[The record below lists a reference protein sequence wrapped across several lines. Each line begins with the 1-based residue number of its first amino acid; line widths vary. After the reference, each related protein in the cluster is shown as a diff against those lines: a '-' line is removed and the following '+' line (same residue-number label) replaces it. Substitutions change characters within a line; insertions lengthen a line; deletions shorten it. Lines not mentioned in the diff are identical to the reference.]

1 MLPPWIY
8 EQLPL
13 LYLLLSAVLWSFAHS
28 PLLWLAATLLFAVGA
43 LIWMMR
49 SNYRRTD
56 LVIYP
61 AKRWLQPEWY
71 YEALPFL
78 WLALGLVLLR
88 LPDTTALL
96 GLLPCL
102 WAGRCLWA
110 RRRHRHHTR
119 GLALQLRRGSGHN
132 RRGQRILR

>member
-13 LYLLLSAVLWSFAHS
+13 LYLLLSAGLWVLAHS
-28 PLLWLAATLLFAVGA
+28 PLLWRAAILLVVVGA
-43 LIWMMR
+43 LLWMMR

-61 AKRWLQPEWY
+61 AKRWLQPEWC

-88 LPDTTALL
+88 QPDTTALL
-96 GLLPCL
+96 ALLPCL
-102 WAGRCLWA
+102 WGGRCLWT
-110 RRRHRHHTR
+110 RRRHRHHTP
-119 GLALQLRRGSGHN
+119 GLAMQLRRGSGH

>member
-1 MLPPWIY
+1 MLPLWIY

-13 LYLLLSAVLWSFAHS
+13 LYLLLSAVLWFFAHS
-28 PLLWLAATLLFAVGA
+28 PLLWLAAILLFVVGA
-43 LIWMMR
+43 LLWMMR

-78 WLALGLVLLR
+78 WLALGLAGGFVLVAWH
-88 LPDTTALL
+88 D
-96 GLLPCL
+96 
-102 WAGRCLWA
+102 
-110 RRRHRHHTR
+110 
-119 GLALQLRRGSGHN
+119 LRRLGAQGFEQ
-132 RRGQRILR
+132 GD

>member
-88 LPDTTALL
+88 QPDVTV
-96 GLLPCL
+96 
-102 WAGRCLWA
+102 
-110 RRRHRHHTR
+110 HRDGVDSTNS
-119 GLALQLRRGSGHN
+119 SGN
-132 RRGQRILR
+132 G

>member
-88 LPDTTALL
+88 QPDTTALL
-96 GLLPCL
+96 ALLPCL
-102 WAGRCLWA
+102 WGGRCLWT

-119 GLALQLRRGSGHN
+119 GLALQLRRGSGH

>member
-13 LYLLLSAVLWSFAHS
+13 LYLLLSAVLWFFAHS
-28 PLLWLAATLLFAVGA
+28 PLLWLAAILLFVVGA
-43 LIWMMR
+43 LLWMMR

-61 AKRWLQPEWY
+61 TKRWLQPEWY

-88 LPDTTALL
+88 QPDTTALL
-96 GLLPCL
+96 ALLPCL
-102 WAGRCLWA
+102 WGGRCLWT
-110 RRRHRHHTR
+110 RRRHRHHTP
-119 GLALQLRRGSGHN
+119 GLAMQLRRGSGH

>member
-13 LYLLLSAVLWSFAHS
+13 LYLLLSAVLWFFAHS
-28 PLLWLAATLLFAVGA
+28 PLLWLAAILLFVVGA
-43 LIWMMR
+43 LLWMMR
-49 SNYRRTD
+49 SNYRRSD

-88 LPDTTALL
+88 QPDTTALL
-96 GLLPCL
+96 ALLPCL
-102 WAGRCLWA
+102 WGGRCLWT
-110 RRRHRHHTR
+110 RRRHRHHTP
-119 GLALQLRRGSGHN
+119 GLAMQLRRGSGH

>member
-1 MLPPWIY
+1 MLPLWIY

-13 LYLLLSAVLWSFAHS
+13 LYLLLSAVLWFFAHS
-28 PLLWLAATLLFAVGA
+28 PLLWLAAILLFVVGA
-43 LIWMMR
+43 LLWMMR

-88 LPDTTALL
+88 QPDTTALL
-96 GLLPCL
+96 ALLPCL
-102 WAGRCLWA
+102 WGGRCLWT
-110 RRRHRHHTR
+110 RRRHRYHTP
-119 GLALQLRRGSGHN
+119 GLAMQLRRGSGH

>member
-28 PLLWLAATLLFAVGA
+28 PLLWLAATLLFTVGA
-43 LIWMMR
+43 LLWMMR

-88 LPDTTALL
+88 QPDTTALL
-96 GLLPCL
+96 ALLPCL
-102 WAGRCLWA
+102 WGGRCLWT
-110 RRRHRHHTR
+110 RRRHRHHTP
-119 GLALQLRRGSGHN
+119 GLAMQLRRGSGH

>member
-88 LPDTTALL
+88 QPDTTALL
-96 GLLPCL
+96 ALLPCL
-102 WAGRCLWA
+102 WGGRCLWT
-110 RRRHRHHTR
+110 RRRHRHHTP
-119 GLALQLRRGSGHN
+119 GLAMQLRRGSGH

>member
-1 MLPPWIY
+1 MLPLWIY

-13 LYLLLSAVLWSFAHS
+13 LYLLLSAVLWFFAHS
-28 PLLWLAATLLFAVGA
+28 PLLWLAAILLFVVGA
-43 LIWMMR
+43 LLWMMR

-88 LPDTTALL
+88 QPDTTALL
-96 GLLPCL
+96 ALLPCL
-102 WAGRCLWA
+102 WGGRCLWT
-110 RRRHRHHTR
+110 RRRHRHHTP
-119 GLALQLRRGSGHN
+119 GLAMQLRRGSGH

>member
-13 LYLLLSAVLWSFAHS
+13 LYLLLSAVLWFFAHS
-28 PLLWLAATLLFAVGA
+28 PLFWLAAILLFVVGA
-43 LIWMMR
+43 LLWMMR

-88 LPDTTALL
+88 QPDTTALL
-96 GLLPCL
+96 ALLPCL
-102 WAGRCLWA
+102 WGGRCLWT
-110 RRRHRHHTR
+110 RRRHRHHTP
-119 GLALQLRRGSGHN
+119 GLAMQLRRGSGH

>member
-13 LYLLLSAVLWSFAHS
+13 LYLLLSAVLWFFAHS
-28 PLLWLAATLLFAVGA
+28 PLLWLAAILLFVVGA
-43 LIWMMR
+43 LLWMMR

-88 LPDTTALL
+88 QPDTTALL
-96 GLLPCL
+96 ALLPCL
-102 WAGRCLWA
+102 WGGRCLWT
-110 RRRHRHHTR
+110 RRRHRHHTP
-119 GLALQLRRGSGHN
+119 GLAMQLRRGSGH

>member
-1 MLPPWIY
+1 MYRSHFRPRNSTYSRGLWIDHIN
-8 EQLPL
+8 
-13 LYLLLSAVLWSFAHS
+13 SVF
-28 PLLWLAATLLFAVGA
+28 T
-43 LIWMMR
+43 
-49 SNYRRTD
+49 
-56 LVIYP
+56 P

-96 GLLPCL
+96 ALLPCL
-102 WAGRCLWA
+102 WGGRCLWA

-119 GLALQLRRGSGHN
+119 GLALQLRRGSGH

>member
-96 GLLPCL
+96 ALLTCL

-119 GLALQLRRGSGHN
+119 GLALQLRRGSGH

>member
-96 GLLPCL
+96 ALLPCL
-102 WAGRCLWA
+102 WGGRCLWA
-110 RRRHRHHTR
+110 RRRHRHHAR
-119 GLALQLRRGSGHN
+119 GLALQLRRGSGH

>member
-1 MLPPWIY
+1 MLPLWIY

-13 LYLLLSAVLWSFAHS
+13 LYLLLSAVLWFFAHS
-28 PLLWLAATLLFAVGA
+28 PLLWLAAILLFVVGA
-43 LIWMMR
+43 LLWMMR

-61 AKRWLQPEWY
+61 AKRWLQPEWC

-96 GLLPCL
+96 PCL
-102 WAGRCLWA
+102 WAGRCLWT
-110 RRRHRHHTR
+110 RRRHRHHTP
-119 GLALQLRRGSGHN
+119 GLAMQLRRGSGH

>member
-13 LYLLLSAVLWSFAHS
+13 LYLLLSAVLWFFAHS
-28 PLLWLAATLLFAVGA
+28 PLLWLAAILLFVVGA
-43 LIWMMR
+43 LLWMMR

-78 WLALGLVLLR
+78 WLALGR
-88 LPDTTALL
+88 LPQRQPDLTALL
-96 GLLPCL
+96 ALLPCL
-102 WAGRCLWA
+102 WGVHCFWT
-110 RRRHRHHTR
+110 RRRHRHHTP
-119 GLALQLRRGSGHN
+119 GLAMQLRRGSGH

>member
-13 LYLLLSAVLWSFAHS
+13 LYLLLSAVLWFFAHS
-28 PLLWLAATLLFAVGA
+28 PLLWLAAILLFVVGA
-43 LIWMMR
+43 LLWMLR
-49 SNYRRTD
+49 PNYRRPD
-56 LVIYP
+56 LVSYP

-88 LPDTTALL
+88 QPDTTALL
-96 GLLPCL
+96 ALLPCL
-102 WAGRCLWA
+102 WGGRCLWT
-110 RRRHRHHTR
+110 RRRHRHHTP
-119 GLALQLRRGSGHN
+119 GLAMQLRRGSGH